1 MQQLI
6 SFFYRNKNFLFFI
19 ALEGLA
25 IFFTIQSHSFHKSK
39 FVNSANF
46 VTGNI
51 YQKLNNIKEF
61 IHLKEENRILS
72 EENVYLKNLLEKTE
86 IDEVISD
93 SLRTQTL
100 SISGKQYRQNYHY
113 FTAQVINND
122 YNKSNNYLTI
132 NAGSLAGIG
141 PDMGVV
147 NNKGIVGIT
156 KNVSDNFATVL
167 SVLNVNARIN
177 VKLKKSQHFGTLNWN
192 ARDYTQ
198 VQLLDLPIQANIKKG
213 DTVVTGGRSVI
224 FPMGIPVGTVSD
236 FKIENNNYSIVNIFL
251 FNDMTALGYVEIIRN
266 FDKEEILS
274 LEEKSAN
281 E

>member
-51 YQKLNNIKEF
+51 YQKLNNLKEF
-61 IHLKEENRILS
+61 IHLKDENRILS

-86 IDEVISD
+86 IDEITND

-100 SISGKQYRQNYHY
+100 SISGKQYRQKYHY
-113 FTAQVINND
+113 FSAQVINNE

-132 NAGSLAGIG
+132 NEGSIAGIG
-141 PDMGVV
+141 PDMGVI

-177 VKLKKSQHFGTLNWN
+177 VKLKNSQHFGTLNWN
-192 ARDYTQ
+192 AKDYTQ

-224 FPMGIPVGTVSD
+224 FPIGIPVGVVSD
-236 FKIENNNYSIVNIFL
+236 FKMENNNYSLVNISL